1 MTDKEIKERETTTKI
16 LEVAEHMD
24 EVLKILGVPNTS
36 STVETGLRIA
46 KMYVNEVFKN
56 INDQNLDE
64 LNAKMKLFPNEQK
77 GFREMIVFK
86 KIHFHSM
93 CEHHF
98 MPFEGDMYIA
108 YIPKDSIVGLSK
120 VPRVVEYFS
129 KRPQLQERLV
139 NDVADY
145 LYEKLDPCLLFVLAT
160 DVVHTCVTA
169 RGVETYCDVE
179 TLATRVNRVAVTGDD
194 LMVFKNQFYSRI
206 NK

>member
-1 MTDKEIKERETTTKI
+1 MTEQELKQRENATKI
-16 LEVAEHMD
+16 LNIADHME
-24 EVLKILGVPNTS
+24 EVLKILGVE
-36 STVETGLRIA
+36 STPSTIETGLRIA

-64 LNAKMKLFPNEQK
+64 LNDKMKLFPNEQK

-98 MPFEGDMYIA
+98 MPFEGDMYVA
-108 YIPKDSIVGLSK
+108 YIPKHDIVGLSK

-145 LYEKLDPCLLFVLAT
+145 LFEKLNPCLLFVLAT

-179 TLATRVNRVAVTGDD
+179 TLATRVDKTSLSGEDV
-194 LMVFKNQFYSRI
+194 LIFKNQFYSRI
-206 NK
+206 SK